1 MLFLVY
7 TLIALNHTCVKLNSL
22 VGKALEQKFKDRG
35 FESHVILTWYLE
47 PKNRCAAINITYH
60 IWDKVFKNGLSK
72 ICGRQPIKYLKEY
85 GLLKQTFKF
94 FKGCLPNILLGPF
107 SNTLSNIFNEFYILQ
122 TKEITN
128 KMSLKMQYKK
138 LNKTCT
144 KHDVLFQGTRKFLK
158 QKTW

>member
-1 MLFLVY
+1 M
-7 TLIALNHTCVKLNSL
+7 
-22 VGKALEQKFKDRG
+22 
-35 FESHVILTWYLE
+35 
-47 PKNRCAAINITYH
+47 NITYH
-60 IWDKVFKNGLSK
+60 IRDKVFKNGLSK